1 MLTDSH
7 PSFSHAYT
15 WDSMSW
21 VCMCI
26 MYSCKTWQDQLC
38 LCPVLF
44 PGLFFPLNVI
54 DSSLCHFSQ
63 AYLTPHKDPYYFVKY
78 GGVISFHCFPNDLP
92 SASEPPSQCPVSSSS
107 ATMAP
112 AALWSPGQLEAS
124 FCSEAIALDDKWPFP
139 KGPPGTAYIW
149 TTEAFLNLCMAAWRD
164 FVYFLIWNT

>member
-1 MLTDSH
+1 
-7 PSFSHAYT
+7 
-15 WDSMSW
+15 
-21 VCMCI
+21 MCI

-78 GGVISFHCFPNDLP
+78 GGVISSHCFPNDLP

-112 AALWSPGQLEAS
+112 AALEAS

-139 KGPPGTAYIW
+139 KGPPGTAYI
-149 TTEAFLNLCMAAWRD
+149 
-164 FVYFLIWNT
+164 